1 MIDSAVYQ
9 HMKTALQNMGV
20 SCYTMRPENVS
31 APYVLIEKT
40 GGSQKNFVKR
50 ATFAFQS
57 YGDYLSQAAAINEIV
72 KEAATKLPETMTEV
86 YGTRYITDYNF
97 TNPAD
102 KKPRYQAVFD
112 IYYYD
117 NY

>member
-1 MIDSAVYQ
+1 MIEAEVYQ
-9 HMKTALQNMGV
+9 YMQTELNADNIP
-20 SCYTMRPENVS
+20 CYMTRPENAT

-40 GGSQKNFVKR
+40 GGSSKNHVKR

-57 YGDYLSQAAAINEIV
+57 YAPTLLQAAEVNELV
-72 KEAATKLPETMTEV
+72 KEAATNLTEITEV

-102 KKPRYQAVFD
+102 KIPRYQAVFD

>member
-1 MIDSAVYQ
+1 MIEAIVYQ
-9 HMKTALQNMGV
+9 HMKTALNERGIQ
-20 SCYTMRPENVS
+20 CYMTRPEDVTDQ
-31 APYVLIEKT
+31 YVLIEKT
-40 GGSQKNFVKR
+40 GGSETNHVKR
-50 ATFAFQS
+50 STFAFQS
-57 YGDYLSQAAAINEIV
+57 YAPELLQASVINELV
-72 KEAATKLPETMTEV
+72 KEVAATLVEETEV

-102 KKPRYQAVFD
+102 KIPRYQAVFD

>member
-1 MIDSAVYQ
+1 MIETSLYWCIR
-9 HMKTALQNMGV
+9 TELQRRNV
-20 SCYTMRPENVS
+20 PCYMMRPEDVS
-31 APYVLIEKT
+31 VPYVLIEKT
-40 GGSQKNFVKR
+40 GGSAKNHVKR

-57 YGDYLSQAAAINEIV
+57 YGDSLAQAAETNETV
-72 KEAATKLPETMTEV
+72 KEAATKLPEMVSEI

-102 KKPRYQAVFD
+102 KIPRYQAVFD